1 MALRRDMCVSYLLYR
16 PCYFL
21 GVSVNWIATPRDHG
35 SIPLR
40 KSPIAFMLRSF
51 PQAPF
56 CCYSFSLWSR
66 HLVRICP
73 LLLAVTLAGLLLP
86 GASGQVTDHA
96 QPAQSFAEKN
106 LAPGSD
112 NSIWTE
118 FAYNAASW
126 REDSEAAQSPSRVC
140 AGPGTPSL
148 SLAVYGTPSAEPCLL
163 LPRDGQ
169 PAASAAGGSDNSP
182 DGPNAAA
189 GNSRAQRPSGKFLQ
203 PVATQKQSD
212 SVEWGHLLWD
222 STKFLMFLHAYRLAN
237 EKETREGLSGPF
249 FKGYADAVANI
260 HGWNDGDPFETNYIN
275 HPMEGGVAGFLWVA
289 HDPRYRQAEFGRSS
303 EYWKSRLRAMAYAAA
318 FSLQFE
324 IGPLSEASIGNVQNA
339 APGKAGVVDW
349 VITPTVG
356 FLWMVGEDAMDQY
369 LVKKLE
375 VHTDSHFKR
384 LVIRSALNP
393 TRSLANMMQG
403 KPPWNRDTRPGITE
417 Y

>member
-1 MALRRDMCVSYLLYR
+1 MLLS
-16 PCYFL
+16 
-21 GVSVNWIATPRDHG
+21 GVSMTWIATPRDHG
-35 SIPLR
+35 SRPQ
-40 KSPIAFMLRSF
+40 KKDPIAFMLPSF
-51 PQAPF
+51 PQISLG
-56 CCYSFSLWSR
+56 CKGFSTWSER
-66 HLVRICP
+66 LVRICP
-73 LLLAVTLAGLLLP
+73 LLLAVTLPGLLLP
-86 GASGQVTDHA
+86 GASAQVTGHA
-96 QPAQSFAEKN
+96 EPAQSFAEKS

-112 NSIWTE
+112 NSIWAE

-126 REDSEAAQSPSRVC
+126 REDSEAPQNPSRVC
-140 AGPGTPSL
+140 AGQGTPSL
-148 SLAVYGTPSAEPCLL
+148 SLSPSGTASGEPCLGL
-163 LPRDGQ
+163 SRDGQ
-169 PAASAAGGSDNSP
+169 HAASAAGGNEKSP
-182 DGPNAAA
+182 DGPNSAA
-189 GNSRAQRPSGKFLQ
+189 GNFPPQQASNQFLQ
-203 PVATQKQSD
+203 PVTTQKQSD

-249 FKGYADAVANI
+249 FKGYANAVASI

-324 IGPLSEASIGNVQNA
+324 IGPISEASIGNVQDA

-356 FLWMVGEDAMDQY
+356 FLWMIGEDAMDQY
-369 LVKKLE
+369 VVKRLE
-375 VHTDSHFKR
+375 VRTDSHFKR

-403 KPPWNRDTRPGITE
+403 KPPWNRDTRPGIAE

>member
-1 MALRRDMCVSYLLYR
+1 MFR
-16 PCYFL
+16 
-21 GVSVNWIATPRDHG
+21 T
-35 SIPLR
+35 
-40 KSPIAFMLRSF
+40 F
-51 PQAPF
+51 PQTPF
-56 CCYSFSLWSR
+56 CYCYSFSLWFPR
-66 HLVRICP
+66 LARVCP
-73 LLLAVTLAGLLLP
+73 LLVAVTFAGLLLP
-86 GASGQVTDHA
+86 GARGQVTGHA
-96 QPAQSFAEKN
+96 QPAPSFAEKS
-106 LAPGSD
+106 LLPGAD

-126 REDSEAAQSPSRVC
+126 REASETPQEPTSVC
-140 AGPGTPSL
+140 AGPGLSL
-148 SLAVYGTPSAEPCLL
+148 SVPGTASREPCLRL
-163 LPRDGQ
+163 ALDGQ
-169 PAASAAGGSDNSP
+169 HAAVAADGNDRSADGANSSGATSSAPQQSD
-182 DGPNAAA
+182 
-189 GNSRAQRPSGKFLQ
+189 RFLQ
-203 PVATQKQSD
+203 PVNVQKQSD

-222 STKFLMFLHAYRLAN
+222 SAKFLMFLHAYRLAN

-249 FKGYADAVANI
+249 FEGYANAVGSI

-324 IGPLSEASIGNVQNA
+324 IGPISEASIGNVQDA

-369 LVKKLE
+369 VVKKLE
-375 VHTDSHFKR
+375 VRTDSHFKR
-384 LVIRSALNP
+384 LVLRSALNP

-403 KPPWNRDTRPGITE
+403 KAPWNRDTRAGITGF
-417 Y
+417 

>member
-1 MALRRDMCVSYLLYR
+1 MPS
-16 PCYFL
+16 
-21 GVSVNWIATPRDHG
+21 
-35 SIPLR
+35 
-40 KSPIAFMLRSF
+40 
-51 PQAPF
+51 
-56 CCYSFSLWSR
+56 
-66 HLVRICP
+66 
-73 LLLAVTLAGLLLP
+73 
-86 GASGQVTDHA
+86 
-96 QPAQSFAEKN
+96 
-106 LAPGSD
+106 SD
-112 NSIWTE
+112 NSIWKE

-126 REDSEAAQSPSRVC
+126 REAFEAPQNPSSVC
-140 AGPGTPSL
+140 AGQGTPSL
-148 SLAVYGTPSAEPCLL
+148 SLAVSSTASAEPCLRL
-163 LPRDGQ
+163 SLDGQ
-169 PAASAAGGSDNSP
+169 HAASAADGSDKSPGGANST
-182 DGPNAAA
+182 A
-189 GNSRAQRPSGKFLQ
+189 GNSPPQQPSNKFLQ
-203 PVATQKQSD
+203 PVTTQKQSD

-249 FKGYADAVANI
+249 FKGYADAVASI

-275 HPMEGGVAGFLWVA
+275 HPMEGGIAGFLWVA

-318 FSLQFE
+318 FSLEFE
-324 IGPLSEASIGNVQNA
+324 IGPISEASIGNVQDA

-369 LVKKLE
+369 VVKKLE
-375 VHTDSHFKR
+375 VRTDSHFKR

-403 KPPWNRDTRPGITE
+403 KPPWNRDTRPGITG

>member
-1 MALRRDMCVSYLLYR
+1 
-16 PCYFL
+16 
-21 GVSVNWIATPRDHG
+21 
-35 SIPLR
+35 
-40 KSPIAFMLRSF
+40 
-51 PQAPF
+51 
-56 CCYSFSLWSR
+56 
-66 HLVRICP
+66 
-73 LLLAVTLAGLLLP
+73 
-86 GASGQVTDHA
+86 
-96 QPAQSFAEKN
+96 

-126 REDSEAAQSPSRVC
+126 REASEAPQSASGVC
-140 AGPGTPSL
+140 AGQGTPSL
-148 SLAVYGTPSAEPCLL
+148 SLSVSSTVPAAPCLRL
-163 LPRDGQ
+163 SLDG
-169 PAASAAGGSDNSP
+169 PHAASAPDGSDKCAT
-182 DGPNAAA
+182 GPNSNAAT
-189 GNSRAQRPSGKFLQ
+189 SSAQQPSDKFRQ
-203 PVATQKQSD
+203 PVNAQNQSD
-212 SVEWGHLLWD
+212 SVEWGPLLRD
-222 STKFLMFLHAYRLAN
+222 STKFLLFLHAYRLAN

-249 FKGYADAVANI
+249 FKGYADAVASI

-289 HDPRYRQAEFGRSS
+289 HDPRYRRAEFGRSS

-324 IGPLSEASIGNVQNA
+324 IGPISEASIGNVQDA

-369 LVKKLE
+369 VVKKLE
-375 VHTDSHFKR
+375 VRTDSHFR
-384 LVIRSALNP
+384 RVLIRSALNP
-393 TRSLANMMQG
+393 TRSMANMMQG